1 VTKRFEGRIA
11 VVTGAGNGIGAAI
24 ALRLAAEGGSVVVA
38 DIEAAEAKGIAAKIA
53 AAGGKA
59 IASHTDIRVAGQ
71 VEALFALCRKEFGPA
86 GILVNTAGVGAQRH
100 FLDTPLDTLA
110 AMYDVNV
117 KGTFLCAQAGARDMI
132 ALGGGRIVNFSSHSG
147 LLGSSGRAAY
157 AASKGGVIAMTRV
170 MAIDLAQHGITVNA
184 VAPGPIAVPRQKHN
198 EERREAWLR
207 AVPLGRYG
215 TAEDVAGAALFLASD
230 DASYITGQTIAV
242 DGGFTAAGL
251 RVKDP
256 NAYDGQKR

>member
-1 VTKRFEGRIA
+1 MSLRFAGKVA
-11 VVTGAGNGIGAAI
+11 VVTGGGNGIGAATAI
-24 ALRLAAEGGSVVVA
+24 RLAAEGAAVVVA
-38 DIEAAEAKGIAAKIA
+38 DVLEDGVKTVVAQIAQS
-53 AAGGKA
+53 GGKA
-59 IASHTDIRVAGQ
+59 VPSHTDIRVPEQ
-71 VEALFALCRKEFGPA
+71 VEAMFAAGRKAFGPA
-86 GILVNTAGVGAQRH
+86 GILINTAGVGSQKY
-100 FLDTPLDTLA
+100 FLDTPLETLA

-117 KGTFLCAQAGARDMI
+117 KGTFLCSQAGAHDMI
-132 ALGGGRIVNFSSHSG
+132 GLGGGRIVNFSSHSG

-184 VAPGPIAVPRQKHN
+184 LAPGPIAVPRQKHN
-198 EERREAWLR
+198 EERREAWLK

-230 DASYITGQTIAV
+230 DAAYITGQTISV

-251 RVKDP
+251 RVANP
-256 NAYDGQKR
+256 NAYDGAKR

>member
-1 VTKRFEGRIA
+1 MKRFAGKIA
-11 VVTGAGNGIGAAI
+11 VVTGAANGIGAAI
-24 ALRLAAEGGSVVVA
+24 AVRLAAEGGAVVVA
-38 DIEAAEAKGIAAKIA
+38 DIEGEGAKDVAARIAEA
-53 AAGGKA
+53 GGRA
-59 IASHTDIRVAGQ
+59 VASRTDIRDPQQ
-71 VEALFALCRKEFGPA
+71 VDALFALCRQALGPA
-86 GILVNTAGVGAQRH
+86 SILVNTAGAGAQRH
-100 FLDTPLDTLA
+100 FLDTSLETLA

-132 ALGGGRIVNFSSHSG
+132 GLGGGRIVNFSSHSG

-170 MAIDLAQHGITVNA
+170 MAVDLAQHGITVNA

-198 EERREAWLR
+198 EERREAWLK

-215 TAEDVAGAALFLASD
+215 TAEDVAGAALFLVSD
-230 DASYITGQTIAV
+230 DATYITGQTISV

-251 RVKDP
+251 RVKNP
-256 NAYDGQKR
+256 NAYDGQKK

>member
-1 VTKRFEGRIA
+1 MSKRFAGKIA

-38 DIEAAEAKGIAAKIA
+38 DIEDEGARAVAGKIT

-59 IASHTDIRVAGQ
+59 VPSHTDIREPKQ
-71 VEALFALCRKEFGPA
+71 VEALFALGRSRFGPA
-86 GILVNTAGVGAQRH
+86 GILVNTAGVGSQRH
-100 FLDTPLDTLA
+100 FLDTPLETLA

-117 KGTFLCAQAGARDMI
+117 KGTFLCSQAGARDMI
-132 ALGGGRIVNFSSHSG
+132 GLGGGRIVNFSSHSG

-170 MAIDLAQHGITVNA
+170 MAVDLAQHGITVNA

-215 TAEDVAGAALFLASD
+215 TAEDVAGAALFLVSD
-230 DASYITGQTIAV
+230 DARYITGQTISV

-256 NAYDGQKR
+256 NAYDGQKK